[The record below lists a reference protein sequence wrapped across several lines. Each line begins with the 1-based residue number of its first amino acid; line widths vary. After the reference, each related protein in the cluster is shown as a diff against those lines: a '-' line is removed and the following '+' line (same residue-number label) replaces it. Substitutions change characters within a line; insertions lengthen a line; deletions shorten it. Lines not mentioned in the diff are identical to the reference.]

1 MPGLPASASLGLLWS
16 PALADKHERDL
27 AVTKTIKKSK
37 KHVHPFIRQIFI
49 EHLLGARLCKQ
60 NKVPVAR
67 AGSPAG
73 EGERINLY
81 RHVSSAKKNRAALRS
96 WRGGGRGGLV
106 KEVAFVQKHDE
117 VGREPHGHRPGELF
131 GGGDST
137 FGLRRRT
144 RLGC

>member
-73 EGERINLY
+73 
-81 RHVSSAKKNRAALRS
+81 
-96 WRGGGRGGLV
+96 GGRENKSVPSRKLCEEKQSSV
-106 KEVAFVQKHDE
+106 KELE
-117 VGREPHGHRPGELF
+117 RGRSRRSRQ
-131 GGGDST
+131 GGSI
-137 FGLRRRT
+137 RT
-144 RLGC
+144 ETR